1 MIESII
7 REIIDIKEILVPLD
21 EFRKVSVL
29 DALVERFDLIFRQ
42 EQKCLVDH
50 TPVGY
55 PAIEIE
61 KIWASESERRS
72 VIALVRVNHAG
83 EVSAQGLYLGQ
94 AMFSRDQNNFLFLL
108 KAASEERLH
117 LAWCNRRL
125 KELKGNASLFTPIWF
140 LGSFVIGAAVSLNG
154 DPVSLGF
161 VEETEKQVAA
171 HLDGHLAR
179 IPHDDNRTRSILQR
193 MREEELVHGEK
204 AESLGGAT
212 LPPFA
217 SKLMGIAA
225 LVMKETAQ
233 KF

>member
-7 REIIDIKEILVPLD
+7 REILDIEEILVPLD
-21 EFRKVSVL
+21 GFRKVSVL
-29 DALVERFDLIFRQ
+29 DALVERFDLIFRK
-42 EQKCLVDH
+42 EQNFSVDH
-50 TPVGY
+50 SPVGY
-55 PAIEIE
+55 PGIEFE
-61 KIWASESERRS
+61 KNWESESERRS
-72 VIALVRVNHAG
+72 VIALLRVNHAG

-94 AMFSRDQNNFLFLL
+94 AMFSRDQNNLLFFL

-117 LAWCNRRL
+117 LAWCTRRL
-125 KELKGNASLFTPIWF
+125 KELNGTASLFTPIWF

-154 DPVSLGF
+154 DYTSLGF
-161 VEETEKQVAA
+161 VEETEKQVAE

-179 IPHDDNRTRSILQR
+179 IPQDDKITRSILQQ
-193 MREEELVHGEK
+193 MREEELVHGRK
-204 AESLGGAT
+204 AESLGGVT
-212 LPPFA
+212 LPPLA

>member
-7 REIIDIKEILVPLD
+7 REILDIEEILVPLD
-21 EFRKVSVL
+21 GFRKVSVL
-29 DALVERFDLIFRQ
+29 DALVERFDLIFRK
-42 EQKCLVDH
+42 EQNFSVDH

-61 KIWASESERRS
+61 KDWASESEKRS

-94 AMFSRDQNNFLFLL
+94 AMFSRDQNNFQFLR

-117 LAWCNRRL
+117 LAWCAHRL
-125 KELKGNASLFTPIWF
+125 KELKGTASLFTPIWF
-140 LGSFVIGAAVSLNG
+140 LGSFVIGAVVSLNG

-171 HLDGHLAR
+171 HLDGHLTR
-179 IPHDDNRTRSILQR
+179 IPHDDKITRSVLQQ
-193 MREEELVHGEK
+193 MREEELVHGGK
-204 AESLGGAT
+204 AGSLGGTT

-217 SKLMGIAA
+217 RKLMKIAA